1 MRNLSSYSLFF
12 SLISRRFEL
21 IRVHPKNLGDNCKWL
36 EMFEDV
42 GIVLFCV
49 SLADYDELSDGLNGF
64 SRNKML
70 ESKKLFERVV
80 THPNFEHK
88 DFLLILNK
96 FDLLEEKIDQSPLTK
111 CEWFHDFTPVV
122 SHNYNSRSSIS
133 NTHSLAQIAFHYIA
147 LKFKTLFYSL
157 TGRKLYVSAVTG
169 LEPDTVGE
177 ALTYA
182 GTILKWDE
190 EKKPNY
196 VICDSSYSLDT
207 STS

>member
-1 MRNLSSYSLFF
+1 M
-12 SLISRRFEL
+12 
-21 IRVHPKNLGDNCKWL
+21 HPKNLGDNCKWL

-157 TGRKLYVSAVTG
+157 TGRKLYVSSVTG

-196 VICDSSYSLDT
+196 VLCDSSYSLDT